1 VLIRRSEN
9 CESRSLKR
17 NPKGELGAN
26 ADFDSNAVCCFDH
39 PAEVVFRA
47 MLIHDLAVAYQ
58 AKTDEELLQLVGSP
72 EQLTPEAYAALR
84 GELAKRRIDSAAH
97 LNAEEENGQ
106 TKLSQPRTSGTQL
119 LRESQ
124 SAGEF
129 VGEVLR
135 FYQGHFWL
143 FVKLIAP
150 AVIVGYVAVVMG
162 RNEGQQIARHLPRGL
177 ELLGHQTEI
186 LEIWFANFA
195 GFFVSWM
202 AFCFSF
208 GAICSAVGQIASG
221 AVPSASDCFAEVRGR
236 IGSFLRLSTLLFS
249 LALVAV
255 AGAGLLDD
263 AVFWIFHQRHA
274 HPSFFII
281 RVVSFLFAGLTLLV
295 LSRFGLALPALILD
309 NCRVGQA
316 MFRSDELTEGKW
328 LILAILLAKSLV
340 GGYVAGMSPFWLAG
354 WIWAYVQLPLWFL
367 TVASIAGVIAV
378 EPFMFIGFALLYIK
392 MTAVSSASNV
402 GLASQLT

>member
-1 VLIRRSEN
+1 M
-9 CESRSLKR
+9 
-17 NPKGELGAN
+17 P
-26 ADFDSNAVCCFDH
+26 
-39 PAEVVFRA
+39 
-47 MLIHDLAVAYQ
+47 IHDLAVAYQ
-58 AKTDEELLQLVGSP
+58 TKTDEELLQLVGSP

-84 GELAKRRIDSAAH
+84 GELAKRRIDSAAD

-106 TKLSQPRTSGTQL
+106 TKLSQPRTNGTQL

-124 SAGEF
+124 SVGEF
-129 VGEVLR
+129 VEEVLR

-162 RNEGQQIARHLPRGL
+162 RNEGKEIARHFPRGL

-186 LEIWFANFA
+186 LEIWFANFV

-255 AGAGLLDD
+255 AGAGLLDG

-340 GGYVAGMSPFWLAG
+340 GGYVAGMFPFWLAG
-354 WIWAYVQLPLWFL
+354 WIWAYVHLPLRFL

-402 GLASQLT
+402 GLASQWT